1 MQTEVVISG
10 FGGQGVLFAGQML
23 AYAAMD
29 EGLHVTWFPSY
40 GPEMRGGTANCTI
53 IFSDEEIGSPTVRN
67 PQAVIA
73 LNLPSIDKYEPE
85 IKADGLLI
93 ANRSLIN
100 REIERTDIK
109 IIEINANEI
118 ADEVGDKRLVNM
130 VMVGALISATQIVP
144 MKALKQALKDH
155 LPKHRQDLL
164 PANFTALERGSEL
177 AQQQLPR
184 TIFGKLESANIF
196 RF

>member
-1 MQTEVVISG
+1 MQTEIIISG
-10 FGGQGVLFAGQML
+10 FGGQGVLFAGQVL

-53 IFSDEEIGSPTVRN
+53 IVADEEIGSPTVLN

-73 LNLPSIDKYEPE
+73 LNLPSMDKYESLLAE
-85 IKADGLLI
+85 GGLLI

-100 REIERTDIK
+100 REVERKDLRVIEMA
-109 IIEINANEI
+109 ANEI

-130 VMVGALISATQIVP
+130 VMMGALMQATDLMPLAAIK
-144 MKALKQALKDH
+144 KALEEH
-155 LPKHRQDLL
+155 LPAHRRDLL
-164 PANFTALERGSEL
+164 PANFEALERGAKVAED
-177 AQQQLPR
+177 QLV
-184 TIFGKLESANIF
+184 TA
-196 RF
+196 